1 MPISAN
7 IMKLSLSIM
16 LILRSSV
23 GKENHAQVNNV
34 GKLVCNSQP
43 MLKRI
48 YIYIQ
53 LHVVVLKLMKLCD
66 TALTHKYL

>member
-48 YIYIQ
+48 YIY
-53 LHVVVLKLMKLCD
+53 
-66 TALTHKYL
+66 TAPCGCIKVDEIM